1 MKSENLTKDLCQDP
15 TTSAGSSRHYVPL
28 GGPGPP
34 GCAPPAA
41 WLPRR
46 QGPSCP
52 TCRIESSARASP
64 SSRVQGRPNRTVAP
78 ANRRSHAP
86 AQDAPT
92 SPSSR
97 VPSPPAR
104 PRHPVPRPSCPHHGW
119 ADLRVAASSSR
130 GAPDAAPPV
139 REGPERPPWCGGR
152 RSRASLDTP
161 QSSVGAPAAGAGR
174 HPTPP
179 PPPPRASVRGR
190 SDHKALHSSRAGTA
204 AWPDGEGA
212 GARPVRRPPR
222 RWAVARRRSRLRA
235 APSPSPSACAAPNAA
250 GAGRQADRD
259 SIVREPSWTRRV
271 ASVPEGPG
279 L

>member
-1 MKSENLTKDLCQDP
+1 MQQR
-15 TTSAGSSRHYVPL
+15 TSAKILLPRQHRRATTYPYPRH
-28 GGPGPP
+28 
-34 GCAPPAA
+34 ARPPA
-41 WLPRR
+41 PRR
-46 QGPSCP
+46 CRGCPAGRGRRVRPVASNRQRVRRHRPVCRADQIEPSRRPTAAAIQPLKTPQRRHRPVCP
-52 TCRIESSARASP
+52 AHRRHVPATR
-64 SSRVQGRPNRTVAP
+64 SRDRP
-78 ANRRSHAP
+78 
-86 AQDAPT
+86 
-92 SPSSR
+92 
-97 VPSPPAR
+97 
-104 PRHPVPRPSCPHHGW
+104 HPGW

-130 GAPDAAPPV
+130 GAPPPPRPSGRGPSVPLGAGAAGHV
-139 REGPERPPWCGGR
+139 RHSTR
-152 RSRASLDTP
+152 L

-174 HPTPP
+174 GPTPP

-190 SDHKALHSSRAGTA
+190 NVPSATTRHSTQGRAGTA